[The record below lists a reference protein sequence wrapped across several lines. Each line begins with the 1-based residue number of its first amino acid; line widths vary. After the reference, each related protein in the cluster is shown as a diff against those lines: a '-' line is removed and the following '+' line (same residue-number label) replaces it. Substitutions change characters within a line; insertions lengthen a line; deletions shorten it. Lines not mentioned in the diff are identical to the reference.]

1 MVTLDLHL
9 YDQVQIGSHETE
21 GVCPLDAYRGQLL
34 PSVYTKPNLHMT
46 DCRIKKRFFDFFY
59 NFFLYYCH
67 L

>member
-34 PSVYTKPNLHMT
+34 PSVYETKLIH
-46 DCRIKKRFFDFFY
+46 DGLSD
-59 NFFLYYCH
+59 
-67 L
+67 